1 MQLRGDMFR
10 AWTLIAIAARTLV
23 ALNFHTISSASQYT
37 DTEKEIRAAVLSC
50 YYLDKILSVLLLR
63 PPSLPRLKAKPTDLV
78 ALDPHIPMSAILKA
92 MVEFAQIQEVVLD
105 ILFESGTSDERHQS
119 AAIVLVQKT
128 YSLREQL
135 DEVSANI
142 CN

>member
-10 AWTLIAIAARTLV
+10 AWTLIAIASRTLV
-23 ALNFHTISSASQYT
+23 ALNFHTISSASQY
-37 DTEKEIRAAVLSC
+37 DETEKEVRAAVLSC

-63 PPSLPRLKAKPTDLV
+63 PPSLSRLKAKPTDLV
-78 ALDPHIPMSAILKA
+78 ALDPHAPLSAIFKA

-119 AAIVLVQKT
+119 ATIVLVQKM
-128 YSLREQL
+128 YSLRERL
-135 DEVSANI
+135 DEVSADILN
-142 CN
+142 